1 MLSSNIVAILSAGLL
16 PAVLALPVAENQS
29 PATDDFMALFSSEN
43 PPTLATSTGST
54 ATGNIEKRQ
63 ADGQGLAAKT
73 KVDLPYYCGT
83 SSEPDNAGRDQY
95 FWDLSQSE

>member
-1 MLSSNIVAILSAGLL
+1 MLSANIVAILSAGLL

-29 PATDDFMALFSSEN
+29 PVTDDFMALFSSEN
-43 PPTLATSTGST
+43 PPTLATPTGPM

-63 ADGQGLAAKT
+63 VDGQGLAAKT
-73 KVDLPYYCGT
+73 KIDIPDYCGT
-83 SSEPDNAGRDQY
+83 SSEPDNVGRDQH

>member
-1 MLSSNIVAILSAGLL
+1 MLSANIVAMLAAGLL

-43 PPTLATSTGST
+43 PPTLVTPRGPT
-54 ATGNIEKRQ
+54 ATEDLEKRQ
-63 ADGQGLAAKT
+63 ADKYGVAALT
-73 KVDLPYYCGT
+73 KVDIPAWCGT